1 MGLSEIGYGFLTD
14 DDLVIRDSNDD
25 LKIKLSSIKQFIA
38 DATSNVSDDEFNDFE
53 IAYKRLFQLND
64 EFFENFKQL
73 RQSKLNN
80 DVNRSNELGKSGG
93 TILNEFN
100 NLDISDNFV
109 LMCCDFRLQSIEQ
122 NNSLDKARCELLYE
136 ILKEQ
141 MLLRTLLKIRN
152 QKTPNLITDYVHYL

>member
-1 MGLSEIGYGFLTD
+1 MGLNEIGYGFLTD

-25 LKIKLSSIKQFIA
+25 LKLKLSSIKQFIA
-38 DATSNVSDDEFNDFE
+38 DTTSNVSDDELNGFE
-53 IAYKRLFQLND
+53 IAYQRLLQLND

-80 DVNRSNELGKSGG
+80 DVDRSNELGKSGG
-93 TILNEFN
+93 TILDEFN
-100 NLDISDNFV
+100 NFDISDNFV

-122 NNSLDKARCELLYE
+122 NDSLAKARCELLYE

-141 MLLRTLLKIRN
+141 MLLRTLLKIRT
-152 QKTPNLITDYVHYL
+152 QKTPNLITDYVQYL